1 MATRKASSTA
11 KKTVKKS
18 PSTSKPKTTVTTVKA
33 VEAKPAK
40 SVAATTTTVKTAASP
55 AGEKPSALQS
65 ISLAALLAEFIGVF
79 VLTAVYIVTKGEPLY
94 LGFTL
99 IAIVLLVGT
108 LSGAHVNPIH
118 TVGAWVT
125 RKIGHLKAVS
135 YLVAQLLGAT
145 AAIGLLTAF
154 ISGAPKEVSE
164 QTAALGQQAPQLY
177 TIAEIAKGKEWYVFF
192 AELVGATIFSFAV
205 ATALR
210 EKRDRVAAAMTA
222 GFGLFVAALVASV
235 AASYVSAN
243 AVINPVIALAAG
255 AVDWSKINLMAIS
268 AYMIAPLL
276 GGVLGFAMSDALRA
290 GRAKDEV

>member
-18 PSTSKPKTTVTTVKA
+18 PSLSKSKTTVTTVKA
-33 VEAKPAK
+33 VEAKPV
-40 SVAATTTTVKTAASP
+40 VAATTVKASST
-55 AGEKPSALQS
+55 AGEKPSALKS

-79 VLTAVYIVTKGEPLY
+79 VLTSVYIVTKGEPLY

-125 RKIGHLKAVS
+125 RKMGHLQAIG

-177 TIAEIAKGKEWYVFF
+177 TIAEIVKGKEWYVFF

-210 EKRDRVAAAMTA
+210 EKHDRVAAAMTA

-235 AASYVSAN
+235 AASYVNAN
-243 AVINPVIALAAG
+243 TVMNPVIALAAG
-255 AVDWSKINLMAIS
+255 AIDWSKINWMAIS
-268 AYMIAPLL
+268 AYMIAPLI
-276 GGVLGFAMSDALRA
+276 GGVLGFATSDALRA